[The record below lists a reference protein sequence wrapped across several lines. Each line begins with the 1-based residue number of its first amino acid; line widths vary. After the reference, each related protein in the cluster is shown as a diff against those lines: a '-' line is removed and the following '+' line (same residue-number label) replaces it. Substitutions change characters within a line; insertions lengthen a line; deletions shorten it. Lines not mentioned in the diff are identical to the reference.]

1 MDMEHERQHP
11 QSHLFTLRL
20 WEEALDEGKAEWRGR
35 VQELASGE
43 TAFFRDWPGL
53 VATLSRLIAKSAA
66 AAEVV
71 PSGSQRADEVDALE
85 SVEGYCQGTLDV
97 V

>member
-11 QSHLFTLRL
+11 YSHLFTLRL
-20 WEEALDEGKAEWRGR
+20 WEEVLGEGKTEWRGR

-53 VATLSRLIAKSAA
+53 VATLTRLIAKSAA
-66 AAEVV
+66 ATEGVPAE
-71 PSGSQRADEVDALE
+71 SQRMDKVDATE
-85 SVEGYCQGTLDV
+85 N
-97 V
+97 